1 MKKIS
6 KSTGA
11 RRVDGQVDYFEIVRS
26 TKPLAVSNGKDFIE
40 MVKKDI
46 QPKRGK

>member
-6 KSTGA
+6 KTIG
-11 RRVDGQVDYFEIVRS
+11 VNDQVDYFEIVRS
-26 TKPLAVSNGKDFIE
+26 TKPLAVSNGKDFID

-46 QPKRGK
+46 QPRRSK